1 MPGPNGW
8 SDPMRWIAIVAS
20 LIIAFS
26 GIIYGATGRSSD
38 EISLNASRKA
48 QLALEMA
55 RENKT
60 AVEVIKAELHHHT
73 QLLTEIRDELKDHA
87 R

>member
-1 MPGPNGW
+1 
-8 SDPMRWIAIVAS
+8 MRWIAIVVS

-26 GIIYGATGRSSD
+26 GIIYGATGRASD
-38 EISLNASRKA
+38 DVALNASRKA
-48 QLALEMA
+48 QTALELA

-60 AVEVIKAELHHHT
+60 AVEVIKAELQHHT
-73 QLLTEIRDELKDHA
+73 QLLTEIRDELKEHA